1 MLSKRLQ
8 FQVEIIL
15 RMFTNLFSSFA
26 VLRLEPRVSGI
37 LDKGVKVLIQS
48 SLLCE
53 LTLSQ
58 AGLEHVILLLQPP
71 L

>member
-1 MLSKRLQ
+1 
-8 FQVEIIL
+8 
-15 RMFTNLFSSFA
+15 MFTNLFSSFA